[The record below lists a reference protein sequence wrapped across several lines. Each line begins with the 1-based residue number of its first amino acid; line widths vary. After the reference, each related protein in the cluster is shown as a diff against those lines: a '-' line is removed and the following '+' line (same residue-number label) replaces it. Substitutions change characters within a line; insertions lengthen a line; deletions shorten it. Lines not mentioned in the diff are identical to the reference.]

1 MEVGMP
7 ATQYQT
13 SVVDTE
19 HFSILHTAPPFVDI
33 CLQSTVISQREFLKI
48 AEIAV
53 GYPNDARLIEMVRLA
68 GDASGKV
75 PYLLEAGISPASI
88 LATLRDVAASQFEHF
103 QGLPEALQSTICLLL
118 SINTVPHGCETYA
131 LPALLEI
138 ERMQREMTQTLR
150 GLMSGRQ
157 LAQHFHHQNMAV
169 LEQLD
174 QDWPRLRSETSSRWH
189 TETLPYLPQ
198 MQYHP
203 IFDYKD
209 RLVSVLETCVLVPS
223 PGAHLLRQL
232 TPPVLQRPL
241 PAPDLVPSPRSVDWL
256 IRDSGKIGRH
266 FTRALLGIIKA
277 HLTAEQVEMEAGNYR
292 LINRYAQ
299 EAIEEFVKKTP
310 YRNPSTEQL
319 PSEEHGGDKERSNP
333 AYQHGAR

>member
-1 MEVGMP
+1 MP
-7 ATQYQT
+7 ATRYRT

-19 HFSILHTAPPFVDI
+19 HFSVLHITPPFVDI
-33 CLQSTVISQREFLKI
+33 CLQSTFISQPEFLKI

-53 GYPNDARLIEMVRLA
+53 GYPNDARLIEMVRIA

-75 PYLLEAGISPASI
+75 PYLLAAGISPDSI
-88 LATLRDVAASQFEHF
+88 LAALRDVAASQVEHF

-118 SINTVPHGCETYA
+118 SINTVPQGCETYA

-138 ERMQREMTQTLR
+138 EQMQGEMIQTLR

-157 LAQHFHHQNMAV
+157 LAQQFHLQNIAV

-174 QDWPRLRSETSSRWH
+174 RDWARLRSEKSSRWH
-189 TETLPYLPQ
+189 TEPLPQQPQ

-203 IFDYKD
+203 IFDHND
-209 RLVSVLETCVLVPS
+209 RLVSVLETCVLVAS

-241 PAPDLVPSPRSVDWL
+241 PALKLVPSPRSVDWL

-277 HLTAEQVEMEAGNYR
+277 HLKAEQVELEAGNYG
-292 LINRYAQ
+292 LVSRYAQ

-310 YRNPSTEQL
+310 
-319 PSEEHGGDKERSNP
+319 
-333 AYQHGAR
+333 